1 MSVTLADHLPAP
13 VAGADSDALLDAFTD
28 WVAARGLT
36 LYAAQEE
43 AILEA
48 FSGANL
54 ILGTPTGSGKSLV
67 ALAAHVAALA
77 DGRRTFYTAPIKA
90 LVSEKFFDLCR
101 ELGSHQVGMLTGDA
115 AVNPTAPV
123 ICCTAEVLA
132 NLALRDGD
140 KADVGQVVMD
150 EFHYYAEPDR
160 GWAWQVPLLTLPQA
174 QFVLMSATLG
184 DTRRFEDELTELTGR
199 PTAGVS
205 HATRPVP
212 LEFEYRNTAMHQT
225 VDDLL
230 ATDRAPVYVVHFTQQ
245 SAVERA
251 QALMSINVCSRAEK
265 DAIGDALGE
274 FRFGPGFGRSL
285 SRLVRHGIGVHHAG
299 MLPKYRRMVE
309 RLAQDGH
316 LKVICGTDTLGVGIN
331 VPIRTVLF
339 TQLCKYDGTRSR
351 LLSAREFHQ
360 IAGRA
365 GRAGFDTVGHVWA
378 QAPEHVID
386 NERALAKAGD
396 DSKKRRKVV
405 RKKPPERGY
414 VPWSEDTFT
423 RLVAA
428 PPEPLTSSFAV
439 SHSMLLNV
447 LDRPGDGCGAMR
459 GLLTHNHDP
468 RPQQRQHIRRAIA
481 MYRSLLGAGV
491 VERLDEPDSDGRLVR
506 VTVELQADFALNQPL
521 SPFVL
526 AAAGNLDRESPTY
539 ALDLLSLVESVLENP
554 GVILNAQLHKLRADT
569 VARLKQQGVEYEERM
584 AELDKLEHPKPLRE
598 FTYDLFNQ
606 YLTFHPWAADHTI
619 RPKSVAREL
628 SERAMTFTEYV
639 QNYGLARSEGLLLRY
654 LSDAYKGLM
663 QNVPEDAKTEEVF
676 DLTEWL
682 GETVRQ
688 VDSSLLDEWDRLRHP
703 DDLVAVAEGTAVP
716 VSGRGVGATSPV
728 GMGAGA
734 AAGAGEPSGVT
745 ASPRAFRVM
754 VRNELFRWVELLSRR
769 AYGELVEREGSGEW
783 TYERLAEALAPYWD
797 EHDAVGIDATARGA
811 QLFRLDEAA
820 LPWSASQVLADP
832 AGHHDWAIRARVRPD
847 ASDEESRA
855 VLDLVGIDPVADPP
869 EG

>member
-1 MSVTLADHLPAP
+1 MAVTLADHLPVP
-13 VAGADSDALLDAFTD
+13 VDGGGSDELLDAFTD
-28 WVAARGLT
+28 WVAGRGLT
-36 LYAAQEE
+36 LYPAQEE
-43 AILEA
+43 AVLEVL
-48 FSGANL
+48 SGANV

-67 ALAAHVAALA
+67 ALAAHVAALH

-101 ELGSHQVGMLTGDA
+101 ELGSHRVGMLTGDA

-132 NLALRDGD
+132 NLALRDGEQ
-140 KADVGQVVMD
+140 ADVGQVVMD
-150 EFHYYAEPDR
+150 EFHYYADPDR

-184 DTRRFEDELTELTGR
+184 DTRRFEADLTGLTGR
-199 PTAGVS
+199 PTATVS
-205 HATRPVP
+205 TATRPVP
-212 LEFEYRNTAMHQT
+212 LDFEYRATAMHQT
-225 VDDLL
+225 IDDLL
-230 ATDRAPVYVVHFTQQ
+230 ATGRAPVYVVHFTQQ

-251 QALMSINVCSRAEK
+251 QALMSVNVCTRAEK
-265 DAIGDALGE
+265 DAIGDALGD

-365 GRAGFDTVGHVWA
+365 GRAGFDTVGYVWA

-396 DSKKRRKVV
+396 DNKKRRKVV
-405 RKKPPERGY
+405 RRKPPERGY
-414 VPWSEDTFT
+414 VPWTEDTFT

-459 GLLTHNHDP
+459 GLLTRNHDP
-468 RPQQRQHIRRAIA
+468 RPQQRSHIRRAIA

-491 VERLDEPDSDGRLVR
+491 VERLDSPDSDGRLVR

-526 AAAGNLDRESPTY
+526 AAMGNLDRDSPTY
-539 ALDLLSLVESVLENP
+539 ALDVLSLVESVLENP
-554 GVILNAQLHKLRADT
+554 GVILSAQLHKLRAET
-569 VARLKQQGVEYEERM
+569 VSRLKQQGVEYEERM

-628 SERAMTFTEYV
+628 YERAMTFTEYV

-688 VDSSLLDEWDRLRHP
+688 VDSSLLDEWDQLRHP
-703 DDLVAVAEGTAVP
+703 DDVLAVAEGTAVP
-716 VSGRGVGATSPV
+716 VSGRGDGRGGTGVGV
-728 GMGAGA
+728 GGG
-734 AAGAGEPSGVT
+734 GEPVGVT
-745 ASPRAFRVM
+745 ANPRAFRVM
-754 VRNELFRWVELLSRR
+754 VRNELFRWVELLGRR
-769 AYGELVEREGSGEW
+769 AYGELVEREGSGDW
-783 TYERLAEALAPYWD
+783 SSERLADALAPYWD
-797 EHDAVGIDATARGA
+797 EHDAVGIDATARSGA
-811 QLFRLDEAA
+811 LFHLDESP
-820 LPWSASQVLADP
+820 LPWSASQTLADP
-832 AGHHDWAIRARVRPD
+832 SGHHDWVVHAVVRPD

-855 VLDLVGIDPVADPP
+855 VLDLVSIDRLN
-869 EG
+869 

>member
-1 MSVTLADHLPAP
+1 MVATLAEHLPPLPLGEGGEAE
-13 VAGADSDALLDAFTD
+13 DLLDAFTA
-28 WVAARGLT
+28 WVDGRGLT
-36 LYAAQEE
+36 LYPAQEE
-43 AILEA
+43 AVLEVL
-48 FSGANL
+48 SGANL

-77 DGRRTFYTAPIKA
+77 EGRRTFYTAPIKA
-90 LVSEKFFDLCR
+90 LVSEKFFDLCH
-101 ELGSHQVGMLTGDA
+101 ELGSDRVGMLTGDA
-115 AVNPTAPV
+115 AVNATAPV

-132 NLALRDGD
+132 NLALRDGER
-140 KADVGQVVMD
+140 ADVGQVVMD

-184 DTRRFEDELTELTGR
+184 DTGRFVDELTDLTGR
-199 PTAGVS
+199 PTATVA

-212 LEFEYRNTAMHQT
+212 LEFQYRVTAMHDT
-225 VDDLL
+225 IDDLL
-230 ATDRAPVYVVHFTQQ
+230 ITDRAPVYLVHFTQQ

-265 DAIGDALGE
+265 DAIADALGA
-274 FRFGPGFGRSL
+274 FRFGPGFGKAL

-351 LLSAREFHQ
+351 LLTAREFHQ

-365 GRAGFDTVGHVWA
+365 GRAGFDHVGHVWA

-396 DSKKRRKVV
+396 DNKKRRKVV
-405 RKKPPERGY
+405 RKKPPQRGY
-414 VPWSEDTFT
+414 VPWSEDTFDKL
-423 RLVAA
+423 RVAA
-428 PPEPLTSSFAV
+428 PEALTSSFAV

-447 LDRPGDGCGAMR
+447 LDRPGDGCGAMK
-459 GLLTHNHDP
+459 GLLIRNHDARP
-468 RPQQRQHIRRAIA
+468 RQRAHIRRAIA
-481 MYRSLLGAGV
+481 MYRSLLASGV
-491 VERLDEPDSDGRLVR
+491 VERLDEPDEDGRLVR

-526 AAAGNLDRESPTY
+526 EAVGRLDRDEPTY
-539 ALDLLSLVESVLENP
+539 ALDVLSLVESMLENP
-554 GVILNAQLHKLRADT
+554 GVILAAQLHKLRADT
-569 VARLKQQGVEYEERM
+569 VGRLKAQGVEYEERM
-584 AELDKLEHPKPLRE
+584 AELDELEHPKPLRE
-598 FTYDLFNQ
+598 FTYDLFNH
-606 YLTFHPWAADHTI
+606 YLTVHPWAADHTI

-628 SERAMTFTEYV
+628 FERAMTFTEYV
-639 QNYGLARSEGLLLRY
+639 HNYGLARSEGLLLRY

-663 QNVPEDAKTEEVF
+663 QTVPEDAKTDEVF

-688 VDSSLLDEWDRLRHP
+688 VDSSLLDEWDQLRHP
-703 DDLVAVAEGTAVP
+703 DDLAAVAEGTAVP
-716 VSGRGVGATSPV
+716 LSGRGPGGVVGPGV
-728 GMGAGA
+728 GGEAG
-734 AAGAGEPSGVT
+734 GEGEPVGVT
-745 ASPRAFRVM
+745 ANARAFRVM
-754 VRNELFRWVELLSRR
+754 VRNEVFRWAELLSRR
-769 AYGELVEREGSGEW
+769 AYGELIERQSSGEW
-783 TYERLAEALAPYWD
+783 SVDRLVEAVATYWY
-797 EHDAVGIDATARGA
+797 EHDTVGIDTAARSGE
-811 QLFRLDEAA
+811 LFRLDEEAS
-820 LPWSASQVLADP
+820 PWTVAQVLADP
-832 AGHHDWAIRARVRPD
+832 AGHHDWTITAVVDPE
-847 ASDEESRA
+847 ASDEEARA
-855 VLDLVGIDPVADPP
+855 VLSLIDVTRST
-869 EG
+869 